1 VSEVPGRLAGH
12 VSVITGAGQGIG
24 RGIAL
29 AMAKEGVRVA
39 LAGRTLRKVQDVAGE
54 IAELGGRA
62 LAVECDVSCRR
73 QVDEAVAATVAAFG
87 GIDSLVNNAQSSSQQ
102 TLEETTDQ
110 HADECWR
117 SGPMGTLYG
126 MQAALPHLR
135 ARAGGSIVNFGSGT
149 AIRGDQTFGAYAMAK
164 EAIRGLSRVAAREWG
179 PYGIRVNVVVPT
191 ALSPAAA
198 EYMAA
203 NPEMAERINAEI
215 PLGRT
220 GDPERDIGRAVAAL
234 VSDDMSYLTGAT
246 LMLGGGRTI
255 LGLETPP
262 SVLDD

>member
-29 AMAKEGVRVA
+29 AMAKEGARVA

-164 EAIRGLSRVAAREWG
+164 EAIRG
-179 PYGIRVNVVVPT
+179 
-191 ALSPAAA
+191 
-198 EYMAA
+198 
-203 NPEMAERINAEI
+203 
-215 PLGRT
+215 
-220 GDPERDIGRAVAAL
+220 
-234 VSDDMSYLTGAT
+234 
-246 LMLGGGRTI
+246 RTI
-255 LGLETPP
+255 LG
-262 SVLDD
+262 